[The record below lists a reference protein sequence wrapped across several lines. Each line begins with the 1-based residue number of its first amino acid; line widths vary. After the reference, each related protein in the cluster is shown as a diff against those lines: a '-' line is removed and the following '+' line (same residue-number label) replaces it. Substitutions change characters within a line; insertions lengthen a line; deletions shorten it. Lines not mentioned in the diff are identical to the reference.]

1 MKKAVTFLA
10 LLLITTMSVWA
21 QTKSISKMEKRIIN
35 PWQWQDQRSYVQA
48 VEVKNIESTLYI
60 SGQTAINA
68 DGKSSNEDM
77 KSQLIQSLQNLEHVI
92 SEAGYEPKGIVRLN
106 IYTTS
111 TAELWPHFQILQDW
125 ISQHEIKQA
134 LTLLEV
140 KSLFET
146 LKVEL
151 EATVVK

>member
-1 MKKAVTFLA
+1 MNKTAKLTA
-10 LLLITTMSVWA
+10 LSILITMPLWA
-21 QTKSISKMEKRIIN
+21 QTQKEQKMEKRIIN
-35 PWQWQDQRSYVQA
+35 PWQWQDKRSYVQA
-48 VEVKNIESTLYI
+48 VEVKHVESTLYI
-60 SGQTAINA
+60 SGQTAISD
-68 DGKSSNEDM
+68 DGTSSNEDM
-77 KSQLIQSLQNLEHVI
+77 KTQLVKALQNLETVI
-92 SEAGYEPKGIVRLN
+92 SKAGYKPEGIVRLN

-111 TAELWPHFQILQDW
+111 TAELWPNFKIFQDW
-125 ISQHEIKQA
+125 AAKNNVKQA